1 MPSRETPE
9 TILIRREEWAARAHR
24 SSTKSTPRPPPAPPL
39 ATSTNPSSATTDSK
53 PAPPGPGWLTAK
65 WLKVSTT
72 LDAAELLAIPAS
84 EGRPRV
90 TLRIRLP
97 DRTAT
102 AEIASKSLRR
112 AQATIRE
119 QGPDNVVCVVQ
130 GHLVEGDTIAEA
142 GLSAQPKATKA
153 PPQ

>member
-1 MPSRETPE
+1 MPTRLNPE
-9 TILIRREEWAARAHR
+9 TLLIRREEWAAARARQSPPR
-24 SSTKSTPRPPPAPPL
+24 SW
-39 ATSTNPSSATTDSK
+39 PSSPTSIK
-53 PAPPGPGWLTAK
+53 PAPPPSPVPQLGTLSAK
-65 WLKVSTT
+65 RLKVSTV

-84 EGRPRV
+84 EGKPRV

-112 AQATIRE
+112 AQTTIRE

-130 GHLVEGDTIAEA
+130 GVFGPGDTIAEA
-142 GLSAQPKATKA
+142 GLSAQPKTAKA
-153 PPQ
+153 PVP